1 MGTIEDMPIRE
12 VKQLV
17 QDKIRGRLTSGPSEL
32 RRTYQFFDRDGSG
45 AIEYPEFRRVLK
57 ENVGLQ
63 FGDKLYAQLM
73 AAYDDDGAG
82 HIDFRKFVE
91 NVLESKSSD
100 ATSVVNN
107 EAKTKMGDDYGNS
120 EQALRRRVRD
130 QWKDLHIAF
139 KHASD
144 SSGDMDPN
152 TLREVLYRF
161 DIIMVDKQ
169 FEALITEMDEDG
181 DGMISYQEFM
191 KHWGKGSEY
200 DQNIVGVIKDISVDD
215 AIVMIRDK
223 VRGRL
228 PSGPSELRRT
238 FQFFD
243 RDGSG
248 QIDFEEMEATLRV
261 QCGLKFEDSLLQAII
276 ARFDPDGV
284 GPCPARSAQPTVLL
298 CSPCGVAVV
307 ARRDRLH
314 QLHGAGVRQP

>member
-1 MGTIEDMPIRE
+1 MGTIENMPIRE

-32 RRTYQFFDRDGSG
+32 RRTFQFFDRDGSG

-91 NVLESKSSD
+91 NVLESKSTD

-107 EAKTKMGDDYGNS
+107 EAKTKLGDDYGNS

-144 SSGDMDPN
+144 SSGEMDPN

-169 FEALITEMDEDG
+169 FDALITEMDEDG

-200 DQNIVGVIKDISVDD
+200 DQNIVGVIKGISVDE

-248 QIDFEEMEATLRV
+248 QIDFEEMEVTLRV

-284 GPCPARSAQPTVLL
+284 GPCPAHSERPTVLL
-298 CSPCGVAVV
+298 
-307 ARRDRLH
+307 R
-314 QLHGAGVRQP
+314 